1 MPKPIL
7 FLPHPQKLT
16 RHDTT
21 IALTDDKL
29 IALNVPDPAA
39 LRFAAQHARRAIFL
53 YTGKPWK
60 IVGGAAVPEDKIGL
74 LIELDPAIGHEQGY
88 RLTITERRITIR
100 AQDPAGV
107 FYGAITLTQLL
118 QQFGELPDLT
128 SASGQQGLTPEQVLR
143 DRHVALPTLEIDDW
157 PDFPQRGVMLDIS
170 RDKVPTMQTLY
181 ALVNRLAGWKI
192 NQLQL
197 YTEHTFAYHNHPDV
211 WAQAS
216 PMTAGQVMAL
226 DAYCRERFIDLVPNQ
241 NSFGH
246 MHRWFEHEQY
256 LPLAETEAGHETP
269 WGDQRAL
276 PFSLTPANPDSLKLV
291 EDMFAELLPNF
302 TSQYFNVGCD
312 ETWDLGQGRSKALCE
327 AKGKGRVYLDFLL
340 EIHRRVNGYNRTMQY
355 WGDIIGNHPEL
366 VADLPKDAVALE
378 WGYEAD
384 HDFAGTCARFADAGV
399 PFYVC
404 PGTSSWCSIAG
415 RTDNAVGNIRSAVEN
430 GLKHGATGVLNT
442 DWGDGGHWQT
452 LPISYL
458 GYAYGAAL
466 SWAFDANRDMD
477 LPKVLDAFV
486 FEDSTEV
493 MGTLVIDLGN
503 MYQKLGVRV
512 PNGSPFFWAYTWP
525 LDVLNSPAGES
536 LRTQMAQGIVGMEG
550 ITAKVQQ
557 TIADVEAI
565 RQTLSTAKMT
575 CPNANLIEKEFELA
589 ADMVIHGASRILV
602 MAGDDSVTA
611 ADLAIEFTEIQER
624 YKALWLARNRPGGLE
639 DSLKRMRGE
648 RAMYE

>member
-1 MPKPIL
+1 MSKTIALLPYPK
-7 FLPHPQKLT
+7 KLT
-16 RHDTT
+16 LHDTT

-29 IALNVPDPAA
+29 IALNVADPSG

-60 IVGGAAVPEDKIGL
+60 IVGGAAVPEEKIGL
-74 LIELDPAIGHEQGY
+74 LIELDPAIGHQQGY
-88 RLTITERRITIR
+88 RLTITEQRITIQ
-100 AQDPAGV
+100 AYDPAGV

-128 SASGQQGLTPEQVLR
+128 SVTGQQGLTPEQVLR
-143 DRHVALPTLEIDDW
+143 ERHVELPALEIDDW
-157 PDFPQRGVMLDIS
+157 PDFLQRGVMLDIS

-181 ALVNRLAGWKI
+181 ALVNRLAGWKV
-192 NQLQL
+192 NQFQL
-197 YTEHTFAYHNHPDV
+197 YTEHTFAYHKHPDV
-211 WAQAS
+211 WAAAS
-216 PMTAGQVMAL
+216 PMTAGQVLAL
-226 DAYCRERFIDLVPNQ
+226 DAYCKERFIDLVPNQ

-246 MHRWFEHEQY
+246 MHRWFEHKQY

-291 EDMFAELLPNF
+291 EDMFDELLPNF
-302 TSQYFNVGCD
+302 TSRYFNAGCD
-312 ETWDLGQGRSKALCE
+312 ETWDLGQGRSQALCE
-327 AKGKGRVYLDFLL
+327 EKGKGRVYLDFLL
-340 EIHRRVNGYNRTMQY
+340 QINRRVKAHNRTMQY

-366 VADLPKDAVALE
+366 APELPQDAVALE

-384 HDFAGTCARFADAGV
+384 HDFPGKCAMFAQAGV

-415 RTDNAVGNIRSAVEN
+415 RTDNAIGNIRSAVEN
-430 GLKHGATGVLNT
+430 GLMHGATGVLNT

-452 LPISYL
+452 LPVSYL
-458 GYAYGAAL
+458 GFVYGAAL
-466 SWAFDANRDMD
+466 SWAFDANKD
-477 LPKVLDAFV
+477 LDLARALDTFV
-486 FEDSTEV
+486 FEDSTGV
-493 MGTLVIDLGN
+493 MGKLVMDLGN
-503 MYQKLGVRV
+503 MYQKLGLLI

-536 LRTQMAQGIVGMEG
+536 WRVQMAQGIVGTPGVAEK
-550 ITAKVQQ
+550 ARQ
-557 TIADVEAI
+557 TIADIEAI
-565 RQTLSTAKMT
+565 IQALHDTRMT
-575 CPNANLIEKEFELA
+575 CTNANLIEKEFELT
-589 ADMVIHGASRILV
+589 ADMLVHGASRILV
-602 MAGDDSVTA
+602 MAGDASVTA

-624 YKALWLARNRPGGLE
+624 YKMLWQARNRPGGLE

-648 RAMYE
+648 RVLYE